1 MSLISLRIAVVL
13 ISTGS
18 FAQMSHA
25 QTAGDQPAGTMR
37 CEVKS
42 NGDTPVVAKEKVFC
56 DFFSATDGAATRYD
70 GRITDADID
79 AAEVDDGHM
88 TWLVLGAAPTANLAG
103 TYTAFPA
110 GPELNMPGHAIVLKK
125 SDGSGVALR
134 PYLLEGHGL
143 NFAVGVTRL
152 SLASS

>member
-1 MSLISLRIAVVL
+1 MSRMSLRIAFVL
-13 ISTGS
+13 VSTAS

-42 NGDTPVVAKEKVFC
+42 NGDTPVAAKENVVC
-56 DFFSATDGAATRYD
+56 DFFSAIDSTATRYD
-70 GRITDADID
+70 GHITDVDID

-88 TWLVLGAAPTANLAG
+88 TWLVLGAAPTADFAG
-103 TYTAFPA
+103 SYSAFPA
-110 GPELNMPGHAIVLKK
+110 GPELNMPSHPIVLKK
-125 SDGSGVALR
+125 RDGSGVVLR

-143 NFAVGVTRL
+143 NFAVGVTGL
-152 SLASS
+152 SLTSR